1 MLKVLSRIVRFPPH
15 SPVRRYLVEGGIIL
29 LLALATAIVN
39 WKMIRDGINGMAD
52 LKWHIPWLQHFSKQL
67 AEGIWYPRWL
77 AGTNYGYGS
86 PTFVFYAPLVYY
98 IGSLLKFSCLNTE
111 DTIIALFSLA
121 IFLYGLNFYIY
132 GRNRWG
138 IFAAFVGALAYMTV
152 PYIALDIY
160 YRGGVA
166 SMFAQAWIPLI
177 WWLTEKT
184 LAKSKWGIG
193 LAISWAMMA
202 LTHTASLLLCF
213 IFWLPYTLI
222 FLLHRSWKAV
232 LATIIFAGI
241 GLGMAS
247 LYLLPAIVE
256 KSFVNT
262 ENMKE
267 FLGGYR
273 AALLGSGIPLFPL
286 KITQLVNISY
296 IFIHQLL
303 AIAILTIIALVFC
316 RKNKAIIRETWGWL
330 AFAIAIA
337 FMMSS
342 LSTLIWQSSSM
353 LQSVQFPWR
362 LLQLFS
368 FVGAALCGAVVSGIL
383 KLRSPFKLLLSLI
396 IIGIL
401 LLNFRYSYK
410 LSRQFITLRNPGKGS
425 IAHLE
430 YIKIALDDPYTDKL
444 RDVREYRPLLKGG
457 NSSPPEPLIGQPR
470 VSLKSGK
477 ADIQIE
483 RWDSYYR
490 RFEVIAKEPSTIRI
504 RTYYYP
510 AWHLYLNQKS
520 HPIAMANDG
529 TMELKLEPGSH
540 EVELGYQWTPAF
552 IAGMILSFL
561 SAAALVFLWIKSSKI
576 QIDNMRDKL

>member
-1 MLKVLSRIVRFPPH
+1 MSRIVRFPPH
-15 SPVRRYLVEGGIIL
+15 SPVPRYLVEGGIIL

-98 IGSLLKFSCLNTE
+98 IGSLLKFSGLNTE

-121 IFLYGLNFYIY
+121 IFLSGLNFYIY

-184 LAKSKWGIG
+184 LAKSKWGIS

-247 LYLLPAIVE
+247 LYLLPAILE
-256 KSFVNT
+256 QSFVNV
-262 ENMKE
+262 EGMKGL
-267 FLGGYR
+267 LGGYKYS
-273 AALLGSGIPLFPL
+273 LFVLFGTGIVLFPL
-286 KITQLVNISY
+286 DFKNLVNLPY
-296 IFIHQLL
+296 IFIHQSL

-342 LSTLIWQSSSM
+342 LSTPIWQSSSM

-430 YIKIALDDPYTDKL
+430 PIKIALDDPYTDKL
-444 RDVREYRPLLKGG
+444 RDVREYRPLLKGS

-470 VSLKSGK
+470 VSVKSGK
-477 ADIQIE
+477 ANIE
-483 RWDSYYR
+483 IEQWDSYNR
-490 RFEVIAKEPSTIRI
+490 RLNVTAEDSSIIRI

-510 AWHLYLNQKS
+510 AWNIYINQKS
-520 HPIAMANDG
+520 HAIAMADDG
-529 TMELKLEPGSH
+529 TMELKLEPGSY
-540 EVELGYQWTPAF
+540 EVELRYQWTPAF
-552 IAGMILSFL
+552 IAGIILSILSVVALFL
-561 SAAALVFLWIKSSKI
+561 LGIKNFI
-576 QIDNMRDKL
+576 LHKLHIPIRN